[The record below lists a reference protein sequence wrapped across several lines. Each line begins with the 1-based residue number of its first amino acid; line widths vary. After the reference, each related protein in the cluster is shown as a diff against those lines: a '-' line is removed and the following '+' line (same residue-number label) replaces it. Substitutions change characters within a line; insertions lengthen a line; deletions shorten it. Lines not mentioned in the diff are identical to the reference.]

1 MQRLS
6 VPEEKAIRDWLLEL
20 SGWGWPIRIERLCA
34 MATNLLVE
42 KGDMADLGVHWTDQF
57 LSRHPEL
64 KSKFVA
70 GLDKERAKAQDPD
83 IFRDWFKLY
92 KTTVEKYRIKQQNR
106 HNMDEKGV
114 MLGFIS
120 KVRVI
125 VSKYD
130 KKVYMTQ
137 PGNQEWASL
146 IKCISLNG
154 RRTRLWVILK
164 AKQH

>member
-6 VPEEKAIRDWLLEL
+6 VPEEKAIRDWLLDL
-20 SGWGWPIRIERLCA
+20 SGWGWPIRIERLRA

-42 KGDMADLGVHWTDQF
+42 KGDTADLGVHWTDQF
-57 LSRHPEL
+57 LSRYLEL

-70 GLDKERAKAQDPD
+70 GLDKERAEAQDLD
-83 IFRDWFKLY
+83 IFRDWFELY
-92 KTTVEKYRIKQQNR
+92 KMTVQKYCIKPQNR
-106 HNMDEKGV
+106 HNIDEKGV
-114 MLGFIS
+114 MLGFIG

-137 PGNQEWASL
+137 PGNRE
-146 IKCISLNG
+146 
-154 RRTRLWVILK
+154 
-164 AKQH
+164 